1 MKASQTVPRK
11 RHASLPTYIGAGTG
25 FVAFIAFGAMPG
37 LLYGG
42 YMGLMMA
49 GALFGTPVEPNILA
63 RLITGGGMLLGLLA
77 SLFLFLVVGS
87 VVGTSCGI
95 VLRPMARL
103 VADAAAQRSGEELPA
118 EKSRKQGNA

>member
-1 MKASQTVPRK
+1 MKASQTVPTK
-11 RHASLPTYIGAGTG
+11 RHTNLPSYIGAGAG
-25 FVAFIAFGAMPG
+25 FVAFIALGAMPG

-49 GALFGTPVEPNILA
+49 GALFGTPVEPNAVA

-77 SLFLFLVVGS
+77 SLFLFLVVGA

-95 VLRPMARL
+95 VLRSMARV
-103 VADAAAQRSGEELPA
+103 VANAAAGRTEDEAPGERN
-118 EKSRKQGNA
+118 RKHGNA